1 MEKKSKEFLEAL
13 NDSYSLNKEYS
24 SSITTDLDNIKKRI
38 EKLEEQKELLELKIV
53 GIDDIMVNVKKSV
66 EQLILFDPNKNDKNK
81 VVPLPGTLK
90 KK

>member
-1 MEKKSKEFLEAL
+1 MEKKNKEFLKAL
-13 NDSYSLNKEYS
+13 NDSYALNKEYS

-38 EKLEEQKELLELKIV
+38 KKLEEQKELLELKVV

-66 EQLILFDPNKNDKNK
+66 EQLSLFDIKKNDKNK
-81 VVPLPGTLK
+81 VIHIK